1 MGVARQQAVP
11 HLVKVRE
18 GSRRGLWSDE
28 GLTRGAIL
36 WANPQAAGDVAG
48 VCAARRDGK
57 TQVEP
62 GQRFNFPCIR
72 KEDAGPGA
80 EVEAGLDPVG
90 QEGSRE
96 LEIWVG

>member
-1 MGVARQQAVP
+1 VG
-11 HLVKVRE
+11 KVRE
-18 GSRRGLWSDE
+18 GGRRSLRRDGGLA
-28 GLTRGAIL
+28 GRAVL
-36 WANPQAAGDVAG
+36 WANPQAAGDVTG
-48 VCAARRDGK
+48 VCAARRDGA

-62 GQRFNFPCIR
+62 GQRFHLPRVR